1 VNYRRVDKSVEG
13 HDLGYRTCCLTVTD
27 SWGGGYSL
35 LTSVLSARACSA
47 VYSRPKWHTC
57 MIEGYLSQCTLA
69 ITVRSCLVA
78 QGLRIDTV
86 RSS

>member
-1 VNYRRVDKSVEG
+1 MNYRRVDKSVEG

-27 SWGGGYSL
+27 RWGGLFALNECS
-35 LTSVLSARACSA
+35 LSACMQCCLQ
-47 VYSRPKWHTC
+47 YMHTC
-57 MIEGYLSQCTLA
+57 RPMIEGYLSQCTLA